1 MGAAKWIGGII
12 GFMAGGP
19 LGALAGFVFGSLFD
33 TDSNDAGSYYGEEPT
48 RGTTYTGQRN
58 SFLFSMLVMASYII
72 RADGRIM
79 HSEMEFVRRFLRST
93 FGEAA
98 VGEGERILLNLFEQR
113 KQMDRQNPLAFKNT
127 IRDCGTQIAAN
138 LTYEERLQLLVFLV
152 EIAKSDGHVC
162 NEEIEAL
169 KEVAM
174 YMGLSVKE
182 VESMLNLG
190 GSSLNEAYKVLE
202 IEPTATNELSLRLN
216 SLIFIVFLNDRL
228 AAINMLNMYKKKTV
242 PIRFS
247 GNSSSNYWN
256 SRKKSLFLHFKQEKL
271 WEQLNG

>member
-1 MGAAKWIGGII
+1 
-12 GFMAGGP
+12 
-19 LGALAGFVFGSLFD
+19 
-33 TDSNDAGSYYGEEPT
+33 
-48 RGTTYTGQRN
+48 
-58 SFLFSMLVMASYII
+58 
-72 RADGRIM
+72 
-79 HSEMEFVRRFLRST
+79 
-93 FGEAA
+93 
-98 VGEGERILLNLFEQR
+98 
-113 KQMDRQNPLAFKNT
+113 MDRQNPLAFKNT

-202 IEPTATNELSLRLN
+202 IEPTATNDEVRAAYR
-216 SLIFIVFLNDRL
+216 RL
-228 AAINMLNMYKKKTV
+228 ALKHHPTGWITIFFYC
-242 PIRFS
+242 P
-247 GNSSSNYWN
+247 
-256 SRKKSLFLHFKQEKL
+256 
-271 WEQLNG
+271 